1 MKKLN
6 GVAASRGICIG
17 PAFQF
22 LRTELNTE
30 KKDISDPEAEIARL
44 DAAIQTAKDQI
55 QSIYE
60 KALTESSEADAEIFQ
75 AHKMILDDPELIT
88 TIKKRIQ
95 DEKINCEFSV
105 YETAKQFAATMAAM
119 EDEYFAARAA
129 DIMDVANRLLRVL
142 MNVAESPTTGLK
154 EPSIILADDL
164 TPSDTVLLDKSM
176 VLGFCIAHGSCTSH
190 TAILARGLGL
200 PAVAG
205 AGAEVM
211 DVSTDDLLV
220 VDGTNGEVIIA
231 PDTATESQYR
241 KRMETSKNIQAEAL
255 KFAKDKAATTDG
267 VELEIAANIGNVED
281 AKFAIE
287 NGAEGVGLLRT
298 EFLYLERNALPTEEE
313 QYKAYKAILEVF
325 GNHPVVLRTLDVGGD
340 KEIPYLNLEKEM
352 NPFLGERALR
362 LCLNRPDIFKPQ
374 LKAALRAGVGHNLK
388 IMFPMV
394 ATISCVRRAMA
405 VVSECKAEMKKEG
418 VPFADDAEI
427 GIMVEIPSAA
437 VIADQLAKE
446 VDFFSIGTNDL
457 SQYTMAADRTNPRVA
472 EFSNAFQPAVL
483 RLIKMVIEAAHA
495 EHKWVGM
502 CGELAGEPL
511 AAPILVG
518 LGLDEFS
525 MSPPFIPLVKQIIRN
540 LKAEEMVDLA
550 NGALQ
555 LESPEDIQDFVKKE
569 VPFITEVIS

>member
-22 LRTELNTE
+22 QRIELDTE
-30 KKDISDPEAEIARL
+30 KKEINDPEAELERL
-44 DAAIQTAKDQI
+44 KAALNTAKDQI
-55 QSIYE
+55 DTIYK
-60 KALTESSEADAEIFQ
+60 KALTEASEADAEIFQ
-75 AHKMILDDPELIT
+75 AHKMILDDPEFVS
-88 TIKKRIQ
+88 TIRTRIQ
-95 DEKINCEFSV
+95 NEKINCECAVS
-105 YETAKQFAATMAAM
+105 ETAKQFAATMAAM
-119 EDEYFAARAA
+119 EDEYFAARAT
-129 DIMDVANRLLRVL
+129 DIMDVANRVLRVL
-142 MNVAESPTTGLK
+142 MNVADSPTAGLK

-164 TPSDTVLLDKSM
+164 TPSDTVLLDKSK
-176 VLGFCIAHGSCTSH
+176 VLGFCIAQGSSTSH

-205 AGAEVM
+205 AGTDVM
-211 DVSTDDLLV
+211 NVLSNVSV
-220 VDGTNGEVIIA
+220 IVDGTNGVVVIEPDEV
-231 PDTATESQYR
+231 TEKQYR
-241 KRMETSKNIQAEAL
+241 QRMETSKNIQTEAL
-255 KFAKDKAATTDG
+255 KYAHAKASTKDG
-267 VELEIAANIGNVED
+267 MELEVVANIGNVED
-281 AKFAIE
+281 AKFAVE

-313 QYKAYKAILEVF
+313 QYQAYKAIMDVF
-325 GNHPVVLRTLDVGGD
+325 GMHPVVLRTLDVGGD
-340 KEIPYLNLEKEM
+340 KEIPYLHLEKEM

-374 LKAALRAGVGHNLK
+374 LRAALRAGVGHNLK

-394 ATISCVRRAMA
+394 ATLSCVRAAMR
-405 VVSECKAEMKKEG
+405 VVNECKAELKKEG
-418 VPFADDAEI
+418 IPFADDAEI

-457 SQYTMAADRTNPRVA
+457 SQYTMAADRTNPKVA
-472 EFSNAFQPAVL
+472 ELSNAFQPAVL
-483 RLIKMVIEAAHA
+483 RLIKMVIDAAHT

-511 AAPILVG
+511 AAPILIG

-540 LKAEEMVDLA
+540 LTAEEMVDLA
-550 NGALQ
+550 KGALQ
-555 LESPEDIQDFVKKE
+555 LETPKDVQNFVKKE